1 MELLG
6 ERIKLKAAD
15 ESDVSY
21 LYDTWDDPEY
31 KGDFASVEPKKSL
44 KEIEEMVRSLKGRLF
59 IILTLSD
66 SRKIGLIDYYWT
78 RSDYPYLFEI
88 GYRIMPSERRK
99 GYTTEAAGLIID
111 FIFTTHKEVER
122 IESITETG
130 NIASQRVMEKNGLKR
145 EGLLRKRSLNVSGEY
160 RDEYIYGLLREDWES
175 LRAKTS
181 PEMHQPKS

>member
-6 ERIKLKAAD
+6 EKIKLKAAD

-21 LYDTWDDPEY
+21 LFEIWDDPEY
-31 KGDFASVEPKKSL
+31 KGDFAGVEPKRSL

-59 IILTLSD
+59 IILTSSD
-66 SRKIGLIDYYWT
+66 SRRIGFIDYYWT

-99 GYTTEAAGLIID
+99 GYTTEAAALIID
-111 FIFTTHKEVER
+111 LIFTTHKEVER
-122 IESITETG
+122 IESVTETG

-145 EGLLRKRSLNVSGEY
+145 EGVLRKRSLNISGEY
-160 RDEYIYGLLREDWES
+160 RDEYIYGLLREEWES
-175 LRAKTS
+175 TRAEAS
-181 PEMHQPKS
+181 PEMHESKS